1 MGSYMARRGFSPARV
16 LCSPAQRA
24 METWTL
30 VEDEL
35 ESGCVLEIKR
45 EVYGATSRTLLN
57 LVQKLPDSEDSALLV
72 GHNPG
77 LDELALALAATG
89 DGPSLQALDRKYPT
103 GALSVFEFQVDTWAD
118 IREGTGHLHSFVLP
132 RRLS

>member
-1 MGSYMARRGFSPARV
+1 
-16 LCSPAQRA
+16 

-30 VEDEL
+30 VEEEL
-35 ESGCVLEIKR
+35 GSGCVLEIKR
-45 EVYGATSRTLLN
+45 EVYGATPRTLLD
-57 LVQKLPDSEDSALLV
+57 LVQKLPDNEASALVV

-77 LDELALALAATG
+77 LEDLALALAASG
-89 DGPSLQALDRKYPT
+89 DGPSLEALDRKYPT
-103 GALSVFEFQVDTWAD
+103 GALSVFEFQVDSWAD